1 MMILGSVQWRALSSL
16 CLIVWWVMGCAQ
28 NPDSDIRW
36 EDSPGHLT
44 SPQSPISLIPSPVRH
59 VPLPPPDLLDAA
71 ETYTVVVNG
80 VPVKELLFA
89 LSRDAGVNVDV
100 HTDVQGA
107 VTMNAVEQTLEQI
120 LERISHQVA
129 VRIQRRGKT
138 LVIRA
143 DKPFLKMYP
152 IDYVNLSR
160 RTKSEVSVATQV
172 ATTGGTAVSS
182 NLGSS
187 AVSENQSTTNLQT
200 TSDNLFWETL
210 IETVQQILSED
221 TERQRDSEL
230 PKNPE
235 SLEISSE
242 DRRSPSVHPQVIAN
256 RETGIL
262 VVKATS
268 RQHKTVQTYIEQVLA
283 SARRQVLIEVTIVE
297 VQLNERHRSG
307 INFQSLL
314 GHSAIQENL
323 LGPNLSTPPFF
334 LLELADAPVGSAG
347 RDLAVTLRLLKE
359 FGDVRVLSTPTI
371 MALNNQTAIFKVVE
385 NRVFFTTETQTTQS
399 DSSTLVTFETT
410 PYTVPVG
417 LVMAVTPQIGAN
429 AKIIL
434 NVRPTITRTVGN
446 GVRDP
451 NPNLQIDS
459 RIPEIAVREL
469 ESVLRLHS
477 GQIAVMGGLM
487 EDETDH
493 DLSGVPSLSEIS
505 GLGRLFRSRDENR
518 RKRELVVFL
527 RPTLVHHP
535 DIETDLRHYRRFLP
549 QNTLPS
555 EGEVAPIK

>member
-1 MMILGSVQWRALSSL
+1 
-16 CLIVWWVMGCAQ
+16 MGCAQ
-28 NPDSDIRW
+28 NPDSKMSRG
-36 EDSPGHLT
+36 DSPGHLT
-44 SPQSPISLIPSPVRH
+44 SPQPPILAIPRPVRH
-59 VPLPPPDLLDAA
+59 VPLPPPDLLNAA
-71 ETYTVVVNG
+71 ETYTVMVND

-89 LSRDAGVNVDV
+89 LSRDAAVNVDV
-100 HTDVQGA
+100 HPDVQGS
-107 VTMNAVEQTLEQI
+107 VTMNALDQTLEQI

-143 DKPFLKMYP
+143 DTPFLKTYP

-160 RTKSEVSVATQV
+160 KTRSEVSVATQV
-172 ATTGGTAVSS
+172 ATTGGTAVSGD
-182 NLGSS
+182 LGRS

-210 IETVQQILSED
+210 IETVRQILSEGAE
-221 TERQRDSEL
+221 ERRASEL
-230 PKNPE
+230 PKSSE
-235 SLEISSE
+235 SISSK
-242 DRRSPSVHPQVIAN
+242 DHRSSSAHPQVIAN
-256 RETGIL
+256 RETGVL
-262 VVKATS
+262 VVRATS
-268 RQHKTVQTYIEQVLA
+268 RQHKTVQTYIEQVLT

-314 GHSAIQENL
+314 GHSVIQQNL
-323 LGPNLSTPPFF
+323 LGPNLSTAPFF

-371 MALNNQTAIFKVVE
+371 MALNNQTAVFKVVE
-385 NRVFFTTETQTTQS
+385 NRVFFTAETQTTQS

-417 LVMAVTPQIGAN
+417 LVMTVTPQIGAN

-434 NVRPTITRTVGN
+434 NVRPTITRTIGN
-446 GVRDP
+446 GIRDP

-487 EDETDH
+487 EDEAAH
-493 DLSGVPSLSEIS
+493 DLSSVPGFSAIP
-505 GLGRLFRSRDENR
+505 GLGRLFRSRDDNH

-535 DIETDLRHYRRFLP
+535 DIETDLRHYSRLLP
-549 QNTLPS
+549 QNTLPPK
-555 EGEVAPIK
+555 EGAAQIDRRIP

>member
-1 MMILGSVQWRALSSL
+1 MMILELVQWRTLSPL
-16 CLIVWWVMGCAQ
+16 FLIAGWVMGCAQ
-28 NPDSDIRW
+28 SPNSDLSW

-44 SPQSPISLIPSPVRH
+44 SPQLPISTIPKPVKH
-59 VPLPPPDLLDAA
+59 VPLPPPDLLDTA
-71 ETYTVVVNG
+71 ETYTVMVNG
-80 VPVKELLFA
+80 VPIKELLFA
-89 LSRDAGVNVDV
+89 LSRDAAVNVDV
-100 HTDVQGA
+100 HTDVQGT
-107 VTMNAVEQTLEQI
+107 VTMNAVDQTLEQI
-120 LERISHQVA
+120 LDRISHQVA

-143 DKPFLKMYP
+143 DKPFLKTYQV
-152 IDYVNLSR
+152 DYVNLSR
-160 RTKSEVSVATQV
+160 RTKSQVSVATQV
-172 ATTGGTAVSS
+172 ATTGGTAISG

-187 AVSENQSTTNLQT
+187 GVSENQSTTNLQT
-200 TSDNLFWETL
+200 TSNNLFWETL
-210 IETVQQILSED
+210 IETVQQILSEGA
-221 TERQRDSEL
+221 ERQRAPEL
-230 PKNPE
+230 PKNLG

-242 DRRSPSVHPQVIAN
+242 DQRSSFAHSQVIAN
-256 RETGIL
+256 RETGVL

-268 RQHKTVQTYIEQVLA
+268 YQHKTVQAYIEQVLA

-314 GHSAIQENL
+314 GSSVIQKNL
-323 LGPNLSTPPFF
+323 LGPSLSTPPFF
-334 LLELADAPVGSAG
+334 LLELADAPIGSAG
-347 RDLAVTLRLLKE
+347 RDIAVTLRLLKE
-359 FGDVRVLSTPTI
+359 FGDVHVLSTPTI

-385 NRVFFTTETQTTQS
+385 NRVFFTTETQTAQS

-417 LVMAVTPQIGAN
+417 LVMAVTPQIDAN

-434 NVRPTITRTVGN
+434 NVRPTITRTIGN
-446 GVRDP
+446 GIRDP

-487 EDETDH
+487 EDETSH
-493 DLSGVPSLSEIS
+493 DRSSVPGLSATS
-505 GLGRLFRSRDENR
+505 GLGRFFRSRDDRR

-527 RPTLVHHP
+527 RPTLVDHP
-535 DIETDLRHYRRFLP
+535 DIETDLRHYRRFLS
-549 QNTLPS
+549 QNTPS
-555 EGEVAPIK
+555 PKGEAVE